1 MPESP
6 ALTTPP
12 LFGVDPLR
20 IVLFGLPEAGKSSL
34 LGALSQA
41 AQLQEHVLNGR
52 LTDVANGLTQLR
64 ERLYGAGPKETLNEI
79 VPFQVIYQPFK
90 LVGKNDYADP
100 ESAVLIDCDGRIA
113 TDLIMGRRSL
123 ELEPGDGGLAP
134 SILAADA
141 LLLVIDASAPATQ
154 VDADFTEFGR
164 FLRLLETTRGNRADT
179 GGLPAFLVLTKCDLL
194 ARTGDSVDTWF
205 ERIEESKREVDQ
217 QFKDFLV
224 ATQDAN
230 QDGFGSVGLRVWATA
245 IKRPPLPAASGGS
258 QEPYGVAELFR
269 QAFEDAREFR
279 ERQQRS
285 SRRIAFTGAGIVAF
299 IFGML
304 AMVGIVFSNRHVEE
318 PVVRE
323 LAAKIESYHGR
334 EPSTASAR
342 LRGDVQSR
350 ISDLKDLQGDPIFSR
365 LPSDQQKYVNDRLD
379 ELNAYRDFQD
389 QLARIPTAASARNGG
404 ELQAIETS
412 LKKLEPPENHRNDWG
427 QTEAM
432 LARGRRLQEIAV
444 YRSAVTEVADW
455 FDGLARKG
463 QGLLTFENVRQ
474 GGPVAW
480 PDWIAQVQGLDEEA
494 GSSRFRP
501 GQNVPHSTISY
512 DAVLRSDPVATARG
526 NWELVRTKLARV
538 RDLVSALGLSGQ
550 TGKAPL
556 NLTSSFT
563 ADQAAARVADLERL
577 YPGFRE
583 TFSVAG
589 LPEVV
594 AEQIRQA
601 ARVREQYCSAAGQ
614 AVVLR
619 HLNDAMSG
627 QKETYESWKKLLPW
641 LAAPDELAS
650 WRIIATVLARLQN
663 PAALDPITALTAF
676 IRQPK
681 FELSLRQITL
691 EIPDDAHVRPDGSF
705 TIYSRKAAGDPV
717 PYVFEKAGD
726 EKRELARA
734 VTVYTFRSNQQTISY
749 EPGNSLWAD
758 VPVKNQESSNYRL
771 TWSRSRSQVYQ
782 FQCLQSSPRLHLASQ
797 SHLDGKLEEGITLS
811 FVPENGIPSLPTL
824 VPNVPVV
831 E

>member
-6 ALTTPP
+6 AVTAPP
-12 LFGVDPLR
+12 MFGVDPLR

-52 LTDVANGLTQLR
+52 LTDVANGLTELR
-64 ERLYGAGPKETLNEI
+64 ERLYAAGPKETLHEI

-90 LVGKNDYADP
+90 LVGKNEYADP

-113 TDLIMGRRSL
+113 TDLVMGRRSL
-123 ELEPGDGGLAP
+123 ELDPADGGLAP

-141 LLLVIDASAPATQ
+141 LLLVIDASAPGTQ
-154 VDADFTEFGR
+154 VDADFAEFGR

-194 ARTGDSVDTWF
+194 ARAGDSVDTWL
-205 ERIEESKREVDQ
+205 EHIEQSKREVDQ
-217 QFKDFLV
+217 QFKEFLLS
-224 ATQDAN
+224 TQDAN

-245 IKRPPLPAASGGS
+245 IKRPPLPATPDGS
-258 QEPYGVAELFR
+258 HEPYGVAELFR

-285 SRRIAFTGAGIVAF
+285 SRRIAVTGTGVVAF
-299 IFGML
+299 IVGML

-318 PVVRE
+318 PAIRE
-323 LAAKIESYHGR
+323 LAAKIETYHGR

-342 LRGDVQSR
+342 LRGDVQPR
-350 ISDLKDLQGDPIFSR
+350 ISELKDLQGDPIFSR
-365 LPSDQQKYVNDRLD
+365 LPSDEQKYVNDRLD

-389 QLARIPTAASARNGG
+389 QLARIPSPASARNGR
-404 ELQAIETS
+404 ELEAMEVS
-412 LKKLEPPENHRNDWG
+412 LKKLEPPDNHRNDWG

-455 FDGLARKG
+455 FDGLAKKG
-463 QGLLTFENVRQ
+463 QGLLTFESARK

-480 PDWIAQVQGLDEEA
+480 PDWIAQTQALDEEA
-494 GSSRFRP
+494 GASRFRP
-501 GQNVPHSTISY
+501 GQAVPHSAITY

-526 NWELVRTKLARV
+526 NWELVRTKLGRV

-550 TGKAPL
+550 NGKAPL

-563 ADQAAARVADLERL
+563 ADQATARVADLERL

-583 TFSVAG
+583 NFTLAG

-601 ARVREQYCSAAGQ
+601 ARMREQSCSAAGQ
-614 AVVLR
+614 SIVLK
-619 HLNDAMSG
+619 HLNDAMGG

-641 LAAPDELAS
+641 LAAPEELTS
-650 WRIIATVLARLQN
+650 WRVIATVLARLQD
-663 PAALDPITALTAF
+663 PAALDPVTALDAF

-681 FELSLRQITL
+681 FELSFRQITL
-691 EIPDDAHVRPDGSF
+691 EIPDDAHVRPDGNF
-705 TIYSRKAAGDPV
+705 TIYYRKSAGDPI
-717 PYVFEKAGD
+717 PFVFEKTSD
-726 EKRELARA
+726 EKRELSRA
-734 VTVYTFRSNQQTISY
+734 VTVYTFRSNQQTIAF

-758 VPVKNQESSNYRL
+758 LPVKNQESSNYRL

-782 FQCLQSSPRLHLASQ
+782 FQRLQSAPRLHLATQ
-797 SHLDGKLEEGITLS
+797 SHIDGKLEEGVTLS